1 MEVVV
6 LWVLCGITCAVI
18 ANSKGRSGAGWF
30 MLGCLLSVFAVI
42 MIACLPAQ
50 ANEQAEGV

>member
-6 LWVLCGITCAVI
+6 LWFLCGVTCAVI

-42 MIACLPAQ
+42 MIACMPRLAS
-50 ANEQAEGV
+50 EQTEGV